1 MLKERLIARNK
12 GGFSQIS
19 RFLWAKTYNKFC
31 LSTKESILGQNKG
44 FIPYG
49 TLGDFEEARGAN
61 SEPRDTKS
69 VRNIFPE
76 CNCRLSF
83 RF

>member
-31 LSTKESILGQNKG
+31 LSTKESILGQNKE
-44 FIPYG
+44 FSRQ
-49 TLGDFEEARGAN
+49 A
-61 SEPRDTKS
+61 
-69 VRNIFPE
+69 
-76 CNCRLSF
+76 
-83 RF
+83 